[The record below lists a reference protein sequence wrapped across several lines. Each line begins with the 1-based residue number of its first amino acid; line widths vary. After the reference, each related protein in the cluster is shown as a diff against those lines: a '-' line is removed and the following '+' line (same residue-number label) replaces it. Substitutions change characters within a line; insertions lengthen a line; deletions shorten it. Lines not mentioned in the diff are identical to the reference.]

1 MQKFAI
7 LSKKDDLST
16 QIKNRIYDELIYKGF
31 LYDEKDPEL
40 VIAVGGDG
48 TFLRTIHKYVNDLE
62 KLLFVGI
69 HTGTLGFFSSYDSHE
84 VERFLED
91 CGQMSFVR
99 KNLPLLEINIHS
111 SKETHCL
118 YALNEIRVENVIRT
132 QLMRVY
138 VEDVF
143 LETFRGTGMCI
154 STQAGS
160 SAYNR
165 SLGGAI
171 LHEGLDLLQITEIT
185 GIHHQ
190 AYRSLGSPLIVPHD
204 VTIRLESD
212 DFCEAIL
219 CYDHES
225 MKLRK
230 DSCVTVN
237 YSKKVVQMIG
247 RPNTNYIERL
257 KNLF

>member
-1 MQKFAI
+1 MKRFTI
-7 LSKKDDLST
+7 LSKNDELSS
-16 QIKNRIYDELIYKGF
+16 QIKEKIHNELINIGF
-31 LYDEKDPEL
+31 NHDENDPEL

-48 TFLRTIHKYVNDLE
+48 TFLRTIHKFVNDLD

-69 HTGTLGFFSSYDSHE
+69 HTGTLGFFTSYDSHE
-84 VERFLED
+84 VDKFLED
-91 CGQMSFVR
+91 CRQKNFVR

-111 SKETHCL
+111 SNETHCL

-132 QLMRVY
+132 QLMRIY

-143 LETFRGTGMCI
+143 LETFRGTGICI
-154 STQAGS
+154 SSQAGS

-204 VTIRLESD
+204 VTVRLESD

-237 YSKKVVQMIG
+237 YSKKVVHMIG
-247 RPNTNYIERL
+247 RPDTHYIERL

>member
-1 MQKFAI
+1 MKRFTI
-7 LSKKDDLST
+7 ISKNDELSS
-16 QIKNRIYDELIYKGF
+16 QIKQKIHNELTNIGFSRDEN
-31 LYDEKDPEL
+31 DPEL

-48 TFLRTIHKYVNDLE
+48 TFLRTIHKFVSNLD

-69 HTGTLGFFSSYDSHE
+69 HTGTLGFFTSYDSHE
-84 VERFLED
+84 VDKFLED
-91 CGQMSFVR
+91 CKNKNFVR

-132 QLMRVY
+132 QLMRIY

-143 LETFRGTGMCI
+143 LETFRGTGICI
-154 STQAGS
+154 SSQAGS

-237 YSKKVVQMIG
+237 YSKKVVHMIG
-247 RPNTNYIERL
+247 RPDTHYIERL

>member
-1 MQKFAI
+1 MKRFTI
-7 LSKKDDLST
+7 VSKNDDLSN
-16 QIKNRIYDELIYKGF
+16 QIKHKIHDALVTMDFIFDESN
-31 LYDEKDPEL
+31 PEL

-48 TFLRTIHKYVNDLE
+48 TFLRTIHKYVNALDA
-62 KLLFVGI
+62 LLFVGI
-69 HTGTLGFFSSYDSHE
+69 HTGTLGFFTSYDSHE
-84 VERFLED
+84 VDKFIED
-91 CGQMSFVR
+91 CKQMKFVS
-99 KNLPLLEINIHS
+99 KNLPLLEINVHS
-111 SKETHCL
+111 SKESHCL

-132 QLMRVY
+132 QLMRIY
-138 VEDVF
+138 VENVF
-143 LETFRGTGMCI
+143 LETFRGTGICI
-154 STQAGS
+154 SSQAGS

-247 RPNTNYIERL
+247 RPDTHYIERL

>member
-1 MQKFAI
+1 MKKFAI
-7 LSKKDDLST
+7 LCKKDELST
-16 QIKNRIYDELIYKGF
+16 QIQSEIYEELIRKGFSYDEN
-31 LYDEKDPEL
+31 DPEL

-48 TFLRTIHKYVNDLE
+48 TFLRTIHKYVSAMD

-69 HTGTLGFFSSYDSHE
+69 HTGTLGFFSSYDSDE
-84 VERFLED
+84 VDKFIED
-91 CGQMSFVR
+91 CDQMNFVR
-99 KNLPLLEINIHS
+99 KSLPLLEINIHS
-111 SKETHCL
+111 AKEKHCL

-132 QLMRVY
+132 QLMRIY
-138 VEDVF
+138 VDDVF
-143 LETFRGTGMCI
+143 LETFRGTGICI
-154 STQAGS
+154 SSQAGS

-190 AYRSLGSPLIVPHD
+190 AYRSLGSPLIVPRD
-204 VTIRLESD
+204 VTVRLESD

-225 MKLRK
+225 MKLKK

>member
-1 MQKFAI
+1 MKRFTI
-7 LSKKDDLST
+7 LSKNDELSN
-16 QIKNRIYDELIYKGF
+16 QIKLKIHSELISIGF
-31 LYDEKDPEL
+31 SHDENDPEI

-48 TFLRTIHKYVNDLE
+48 TFLRTIHKFVNDLD

-69 HTGTLGFFSSYDSHE
+69 HTGTLGFFTSYDSHE
-84 VERFLED
+84 VDKFLED
-91 CGQMSFVR
+91 CRNKNFVR

-132 QLMRVY
+132 QLMRIY

-143 LETFRGTGMCI
+143 LETFRGTGICI
-154 STQAGS
+154 SSQAGS

-237 YSKKVVQMIG
+237 YSKKVVHMIG
-247 RPNTNYIERL
+247 RPDTHYIERL

>member
-1 MQKFAI
+1 MKRFTIVSKEDA
-7 LSKKDDLST
+7 LSI
-16 QIKNRIYDELIYKGF
+16 QIKQKIRTELIGIGFSYDEQK
-31 LYDEKDPEL
+31 PEL

-48 TFLRTIHKYVNDLE
+48 TFLRTIHKYVHDLE
-62 KLLFVGI
+62 QLLFVGI
-69 HTGTLGFFSSYDSHE
+69 HTGTLGFFTSYDSHE
-84 VERFLED
+84 VDKFLED
-91 CGQMSFVR
+91 CKMWRFEK
-99 KNLPLLEINIHS
+99 KNLPLLEINVHS
-111 SKETHCL
+111 SNETHCL

-132 QLMRVY
+132 QLMRIY
-138 VEDVF
+138 VQDVF
-143 LETFRGTGMCI
+143 LETFRGTGICI
-154 STQAGS
+154 SSQAGS

-190 AYRSLGSPLIVPHD
+190 AYRSLGSPLIVPKD

-212 DFCEAIL
+212 DFCQAIL

-237 YSKKVVQMIG
+237 YSKKVVHMIG
-247 RPNTNYIERL
+247 RPNANYIERL

>member
-1 MQKFAI
+1 MKRFTI
-7 LSKKDDLST
+7 VSKTDDLSN
-16 QIKNRIYDELIYKGF
+16 QIKRRIHASLTKMDFVHDEN
-31 LYDEKDPEL
+31 EPEL

-48 TFLRTIHKYVNDLE
+48 TFLRTIHKYVKALD

-69 HTGTLGFFSSYDSHE
+69 HTGTLGFFTSYDSHE
-84 VERFLED
+84 VDRFLED
-91 CGQMSFVR
+91 CKQMNFVR
-99 KNLPLLEINIHS
+99 KNLPLLEINVHS
-111 SKETHCL
+111 SKESHCL

-132 QLMRVY
+132 QLMRIY

-143 LETFRGTGMCI
+143 LETFRGTGICI
-154 STQAGS
+154 SSQAGS

-190 AYRSLGSPLIVPHD
+190 AYRSLGSPLIVPKD

-225 MKLRK
+225 MRLRK

-247 RPNTNYIERL
+247 RPDTHYLERL

>member
-1 MQKFAI
+1 MKRFTI
-7 LSKKDDLST
+7 LSKNDKLSS
-16 QIKNRIYDELIYKGF
+16 QIKQKIHNELINIGF
-31 LYDEKDPEL
+31 SHDENDPEL

-48 TFLRTIHKYVNDLE
+48 TFLRTIHKFVNDLD

-69 HTGTLGFFSSYDSHE
+69 HTGTLGFFTSYDSHE
-84 VERFLED
+84 VDKFLED
-91 CGQMSFVR
+91 CRQKNFVR

-132 QLMRVY
+132 QLMRIY

-143 LETFRGTGMCI
+143 LETFRGTGICI
-154 STQAGS
+154 SSQAGS

-237 YSKKVVQMIG
+237 YSKKVVHMIG
-247 RPNTNYIERL
+247 RPDTHYIERL

>member
-1 MQKFAI
+1 MKRFTI
-7 LSKKDDLST
+7 MSKNDNLSNQMKQRIHWDLKEMGF
-16 QIKNRIYDELIYKGF
+16 IHDEH
-31 LYDEKDPEL
+31 EPEL

-48 TFLRTIHKYVNDLE
+48 TFLRTIHKHVNALE
-62 KLLFVGI
+62 KRLFVGI
-69 HTGTLGFFSSYDSHE
+69 HTGTLGFFTSYDSHE
-84 VERFLED
+84 VDKFIDD
-91 CGQMSFVR
+91 CRQMNFVR
-99 KNLPLLEINIHS
+99 KNLPLLEINVDS
-111 SKETHCL
+111 SKESHCL

-132 QLMRVY
+132 QLMRIY

-143 LETFRGTGMCI
+143 LETFRGTGICI
-154 STQAGS
+154 SSQAGS

-185 GIHHQ
+185 GIHHH
-190 AYRSLGSPLIVPHD
+190 AYRSLGSPLIVPKD

-247 RPNTNYIERL
+247 RPDTHYLERL

>member
-1 MQKFAI
+1 MKRFTI
-7 LSKKDDLST
+7 VSKTDDLSN
-16 QIKNRIYDELIYKGF
+16 QIKRRIHASLTKMDFVHDEN
-31 LYDEKDPEL
+31 EPEL

-48 TFLRTIHKYVNDLE
+48 TFLRTIHKYVKALD

-69 HTGTLGFFSSYDSHE
+69 HTGTLGFFTSYDSHE
-84 VERFLED
+84 VDRFLED
-91 CGQMSFVR
+91 CKQTNFVR
-99 KNLPLLEINIHS
+99 KNLPLLEINVHS
-111 SKETHCL
+111 SKESHCL

-132 QLMRVY
+132 QLMRIY

-143 LETFRGTGMCI
+143 LETFRGTGICI
-154 STQAGS
+154 SSQAGS

-190 AYRSLGSPLIVPHD
+190 AYRSLGSPLIVPKD

-225 MKLRK
+225 MRLRK

-247 RPNTNYIERL
+247 RPDTHYLERL